1 MAFKIGEVLNDMAA
15 AAAKVLG
22 SDWPKAGACL
32 KIALRNERDALKDIA
47 QARIDKKITN
57 AEMREQLADEKET
70 VKAALLTC
78 EVIGKVAAQK
88 AVNAAVRVLVDAIRA
103 AV

>member
-1 MAFKIGEVLNDMAA
+1 MAFNIGEVLNDMAA
-15 AAAKVLG
+15 AAAEVLG
-22 SDWPKAGACL
+22 EEWPKARTCL
-32 KIALRNERDALKDIA
+32 KAALRDERDALKDIA
-47 QARIDKKITN
+47 QARIDKEISD

-70 VKAALLTC
+70 VKAALLAC

-88 AVNAAVRVLVDAIRA
+88 AVNAAIRVLVDAIRA